1 MSNLLRLVIPVLV
14 TCVVAAAGLSVTY
27 AVTAPKIAEQD
38 RLAEER
44 SLQAVLPDATF
55 TCLEDSRIATEM
67 DDASDPVEVLDAF
80 YAAADGEQVGWALK
94 VSSRGYGGPMVVVIG
109 MDTSGSVT
117 GVSILSHNETAGLG
131 TKVMSEEWFLQQFA
145 DLGAGFAD
153 DDVRSLDV
161 ISGSTKSSN
170 GVRNGVAAAGR
181 VYTGVLS
188 GLDVG
193 GLEGGSQ

>member
-1 MSNLLRLVIPVLV
+1 MRDLLKLVIPVLV

-27 AVTAPKIAEQD
+27 AVTAPRIAEQD
-38 RLAEER
+38 QLAEER
-44 SLQAVLPDATF
+44 SLEAVLPDATF
-55 TCLEDSRIATEM
+55 TRLEDTRIAAEM
-67 DDASDPVEVLDAF
+67 DAVADPVEVLDAF
-80 YAAADGEQVGWALK
+80 YATADGQHVGWALK

-131 TKVMSEEWFLQQFA
+131 TKVMSEEWFLRQFA
-145 DLGAGFAD
+145 DLGAGFTD
-153 DDVRSLDV
+153 DDVRSLDT

-188 GLDVG
+188 GLDVS
-193 GLEGGSQ
+193 GLRGGSQ

>member
-1 MSNLLRLVIPVLV
+1 MSNLLKLVIPVLV

-80 YAAADGEQVGWALK
+80 YAAADGEQAGWALK

-153 DDVRSLDV
+153 GDVRSLDV

>member
-1 MSNLLRLVIPVLV
+1 MRNALRLVIPVLV
-14 TCVVAAAGLSVTY
+14 TCVLAAAGLAATY

-55 TCLEDSRIATEM
+55 TCLEDSRIQA
-67 DDASDPVEVLDAF
+67 DVDAVAAPVDVLDTF
-80 YAAADGEQVGWALK
+80 YATADGAHAGWALK

-109 MDTSGSVT
+109 LDTSGSVT
-117 GVSILSHNETAGLG
+117 GVTILSHNETPGLG
-131 TKVMSEEWFLQQFA
+131 TKVITETWFLEQFP
-145 DLGAGFAD
+145 DLEAGFGDA
-153 DDVRSLDV
+153 DVRALDT

-170 GVRNGVAAAGR
+170 GVRNAVAGAGR
-181 VYTGVLS
+181 VFSEVLS
-188 GLDVG
+188 GLDLS

>member
-1 MSNLLRLVIPVLV
+1 MSNLLKLVIPVLV

-67 DDASDPVEVLDAF
+67 DDAADPVEVLDAF
-80 YAAADGEQVGWALK
+80 YASADGEQAGWALK

-153 DDVRSLDV
+153 GDVRSLDV